1 MNNLFKKCPTGEWEH
16 TTIKDIL
23 ATMPQDE
30 LRTLR
35 AIINGKL
42 SKRKITPEQ
51 QAKMQLSRKAK
62 PAPPCAD
69 DNTSRT
75 HIA

>member
-1 MNNLFKKCPTGEWEH
+1 MCHGDSESNFELVRLWLNDCT
-16 TTIKDIL
+16 
-23 ATMPQDE
+23 QDE

-51 QAKMQLSRKAK
+51 QAKMQAARQKV
-62 PAPPCAD
+62 
-69 DNTSRT
+69 
-75 HIA
+75 I